1 MPRKKRGSDS
11 EGAEI
16 VSVRLDAKQ
25 AFTARLLARVERNT
39 LSGVMQLALDRLL
52 AEQTLSVDT
61 EVHAKE
67 KPRPMTAA
75 QVADQVWDV
84 DPARRL
90 MHLAVHHE
98 RLLTDHERR
107 LWKLVWMRTPFSRP
121 RKAAGI
127 YDHAVYI
134 NWELVAKKWDDLNA
148 VAAGDED
155 ISALGRTEIIA
166 ESGRQPKG
174 GKHG

>member
-52 AEQTLSVDT
+52 AERHLSSDSWD
-61 EVHAKE
+61 K
-67 KPRPMTAA
+67 KPMTAA
-75 QVADQVWDV
+75 QVADETWDV

-90 MHLAVHHE
+90 MKLSRYHRDL
-98 RLLTDHERR
+98 RTDHQRR
-107 LWKLVWMRTPFSRP
+107 LWDLIWLRRPFSRP
-121 RKAAGI
+121 RKGIWPIPDYAA
-127 YDHAVYI
+127 YV

-148 VAAGDED
+148 VAAGNED